1 MGEVFLK
8 VLNMSLTASLLI
20 LAVISFRLIFRKTQ
34 KWVHCFLWSVV
45 ADADDLPVFYMKVL
59 SVYCPVRNRL
69 RNMQLWKAQMQ
80 DYVPSIN
87 SDLHIVKN
95 LVNPILAETFAY
107 EETDSVAPLQVVTYI
122 CGNVW

>member
-45 ADADDLPVFYMKVL
+45 AIRLICPFSIESAFGLL
-59 SVYCPVRNRL
+59 SSTEPIKEYAVVEGE
-69 RNMQLWKAQMQ
+69 MQ

-95 LVNPILAETFAY
+95 LVNPILAETFAL
-107 EETDSVAPLQVVTYI
+107 SLI
-122 CGNVW
+122 HI